1 MFSIVIICAIVGLA
15 TVLIH
20 QRGLL
25 GIADLA
31 ARYAHVRPAVVI
43 PGVVVGIFGLHLIE
57 IGLFAGAIAFASYVL
72 HLGRIVGDVDG
83 TDLELLYF
91 SAETFT
97 TLGFGD
103 IIPSGQMRLLA
114 SFEPLN
120 GLILLGWSASFIHL
134 EVERYWR
141 RPEGAPARMPSG
153 LVARP
158 NIAPAG
164 LQRGRHALRRRYA
177 GAAAGLGSS
186 SRRRVAAGRQ

>member
-1 MFSIVIICAIVGLA
+1 MFGIVVICAIVGLA

-20 QRGLL
+20 HRGLL

-31 ARYAHVRPAVVI
+31 SRHAHVRPAVVI

-141 RPEGAPARMPSG
+141 RPEIAPARAPAAA
-153 LVARP
+153 VARTS
-158 NIAPAG
+158 NISPGG
-164 LQRGRHALRRRYA
+164 LQRGRHALRRRLMGVGGSLDA
-177 GAAAGLGSS
+177 GKRRRAAAG
-186 SRRRVAAGRQ
+186 R

>member
-1 MFSIVIICAIVGLA
+1 MFGIVVICAIVGLT

-20 QRGLL
+20 HRGLL

-31 ARYAHVRPAVVI
+31 SRHAHVRPAVVI

-103 IIPSGQMRLLA
+103 IIPSG
-114 SFEPLN
+114 PD
-120 GLILLGWSASFIHL
+120 
-134 EVERYWR
+134 
-141 RPEGAPARMPSG
+141 APAGQLRAAERADPAGLVGLVHPPGGREVLAAARRRAGPHSVG

-158 NIAPAG
+158 NIAPRRPAARPSRATAG
-164 LQRGRHALRRRYA
+164 CA
-177 GAAAGLGSS
+177 GAAVGLGSG
-186 SRRRVAAGRQ
+186 SRRRVAAGG